1 MSEAQKV
8 IYSLEDKNYDVNKFT
23 GEGKL
28 AVVRFHKLNN
38 KINILSDDLEDLKA
52 ASIIYKATIDNQLT
66 DEMLADE
73 EAAEETE

>member
-8 IYSLEDKNYDVNKFT
+8 IYSFEDKTYDVSKFT
-23 GEGKL
+23 DEGKL

-38 KINILSDDLEDLKA
+38 KINIISDDLEDLKA
-52 ASIIYKATIDNQLT
+52 ASIIYKTTINNQLT

-73 EAAEETE
+73 EAAKETE